1 MKKNHIKKHKVSLQE
16 GDSLDELK
24 MKQTEGQG
32 LEAMREEKKQEMEA
46 LRQEA
51 WIKCGNFMI
60 GMWYITIE

>member
-1 MKKNHIKKHKVSLQE
+1 MKNHIKKHKVSLQE

-51 WIKCGNFMI
+51 
-60 GMWYITIE
+60 